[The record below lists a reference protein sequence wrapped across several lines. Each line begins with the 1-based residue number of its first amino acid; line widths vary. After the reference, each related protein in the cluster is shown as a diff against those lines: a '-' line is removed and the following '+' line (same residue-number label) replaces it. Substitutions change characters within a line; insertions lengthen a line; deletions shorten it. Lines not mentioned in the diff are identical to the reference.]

1 MVALVAA
8 SAAAISLS
16 ACSSDDDSES
26 STSSTASTSATESAA
41 PADLPS
47 AAELNEILAQA
58 TNPELPLD
66 EKVNTVQD
74 GAEAA
79 ELFEV
84 MTQSKL
90 ESGATFEVVDP
101 VLPDY
106 TPDSVLTTVIYT
118 LPEREPQT
126 ADRVQFVYEDGQWK
140 LSRTW
145 ACTLIRNTV
154 APEQVPAL
162 CADDPTAVSE
172 AEAPADTEVAPEVVE
187 EAPAEEA
194 IVEEDVIQQ

>member
-1 MVALVAA
+1 MKFPKIVALVAA

-26 STSSTASTSATESAA
+26 STSSSASSSATESAA
-41 PADLPS
+41 PADLPT
-47 AAELNEILAQA
+47 AAELNEILGKV
-58 TNPELPLD
+58 TNPDLPLE

-84 MTQSKL
+84 MTQSKM

-126 ADRVQFVYEDGQWK
+126 ADRVQFVYEDGVWK

-162 CADDPTAVSE
+162 CADDPAAV
-172 AEAPADTEVAPEVVE
+172 AEPEDPADAEVSPEVAPE
-187 EAPAEEA
+187 EAPEVAE
-194 IVEEDVIQQ
+194 